1 VWAIALLAAVALLAL
16 FTEWY
21 APATGL
27 FNRRARID
35 ERVEFA

>member
-1 VWAIALLAAVALLAL
+1 MAAFAGVILLAL

-27 FNRRARID
+27 GRWRRVRTTSVA
-35 ERVEFA
+35 EQV